1 MAPFTHTHTHTHT
14 HTNTC
19 VGTEEVP
26 RKEEE
31 EHWLNG
37 MIARYPQRSL
47 EVERKGRQH
56 FVNAV
61 HTWDLGE
68 PALDY
73 LSGISG
79 RPVDSR
85 SLVSGR
91 KALCCW
97 IEKEKKEDKEWAR
110 SESLTFREE
119 VTEERVLGR
128 VYVPRRSDAGGGE
141 T

>member
-1 MAPFTHTHTHTHT
+1 M
-14 HTNTC
+14 
-19 VGTEEVP
+19 
-26 RKEEE
+26 
-31 EHWLNG
+31 
-37 MIARYPQRSL
+37 
-47 EVERKGRQH
+47 
-56 FVNAV
+56 NAV

-91 KALCCW
+91 KALCLR
-97 IEKEKKEDKEWAR
+97 IGKEKKEDKEWAR
-110 SESLTFREE
+110 SESQTFREE

-128 VYVPRRSDAGGGE
+128 VYVPRRSDAGGRATCRRTPGSHRKHQE
-141 T
+141 HREHPSR